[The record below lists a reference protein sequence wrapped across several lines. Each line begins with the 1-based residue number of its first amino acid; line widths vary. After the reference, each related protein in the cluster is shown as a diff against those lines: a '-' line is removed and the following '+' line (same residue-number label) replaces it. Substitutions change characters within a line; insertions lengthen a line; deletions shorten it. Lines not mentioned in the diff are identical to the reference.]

1 MPKPSPDSLISVQ
14 SVSFGYGREP
24 ILRNVSLEVERGDF
38 LALIGPNGGGK
49 STLLRLILGVLTP
62 TQGSITCK
70 AKAIGYVPQN
80 TNINTAFPITALDV
94 VGMGVVGKER
104 RTRSLEALRSVGM
117 EALAQRRIGELSGGQ
132 RQRVM
137 IARALVA
144 KPEVLMLDEPTSSID
159 PQGQRDIYELLAKL
173 GKAMTVVVVSHDIA
187 VVVRYAK
194 KVAYINRTLTFHDLS
209 AMQRAYAAH
218 GEHFCEV
225 ELLEGLHG

>member
-1 MPKPSPDSLISVQ
+1 MQ
-14 SVSFGYGREP
+14 
-24 ILRNVSLEVERGDF
+24 NVSLKIERGDF

-49 STLLRLILGVLTP
+49 STLLRLILGLLTP
-62 TQGSITCK
+62 SRGTITCK
-70 AKAIGYVPQN
+70 ASAIGYVPQN

-94 VGMGVVGKER
+94 VGMGAAAANR
-104 RTRSLEALRSVGM
+104 REESLEALRSVGM
-117 EALAQRRIGELSGGQ
+117 EAFAHRRIGELSGGQ

-137 IARALVA
+137 IARALVSH
-144 KPEVLMLDEPTSSID
+144 PEVLMLDEPTSSID

-173 GKAMTVVVVSHDIA
+173 GQKMTVVVVSHDIA

-194 KVAYINRTLTFHDLS
+194 KVAYINRTLTFHDIS
-209 AMQRAYAAH
+209 AMQSAYAAH

>member
-1 MPKPSPDSLISVQ
+1 MQ
-14 SVSFGYGREP
+14 
-24 ILRNVSLEVERGDF
+24 NVSLQIERGDF

-49 STLLRLILGVLTP
+49 STLLRLILGLLTP
-62 TQGSITCK
+62 SRGTITCK
-70 AKAIGYVPQN
+70 ASAIGYVPQN

-94 VGMGVVGKER
+94 VGMGAAAANR
-104 RTRSLEALRSVGM
+104 REESLEALRSVGM
-117 EALAQRRIGELSGGQ
+117 EAFAHRRIGELSGGQ

-137 IARALVA
+137 IARALVSH
-144 KPEVLMLDEPTSSID
+144 PEVLMLDEPTSSID

-173 GKAMTVVVVSHDIA
+173 GQKMTVVVVSHDIA

-194 KVAYINRTLTFHDLS
+194 KVAYINRTLTFHDIS
-209 AMQRAYAAH
+209 AMQSAYAAH